1 MYEMLM
7 AYATALSAVLLISHL
22 IGSKILVYVRK
33 TTIEP
38 ALEPAIVEIRQNS
51 LRTRMDQLGGR
62 WIFGFMGFRLVLS
75 LALTLASFV
84 WLFKSGDSM
93 KPVDIA
99 LTITS
104 VSSGPFVPP
113 HSHFNA
119 MCVRR
124 FTQSSCPHYQCPYLS
139 NGAMH

>member
-22 IGSKILVYVRK
+22 IGSKILAYVRK

-38 ALEPAIVEIRQNS
+38 AIVEVRQTS
-51 LRTRMDQLGGR
+51 FRTHIDQLGGR

-75 LALTLASFV
+75 LALALVSFV
-84 WLFKSGDSM
+84 SLSKSGDSM
-93 KPVDIA
+93 RPVDIA

-104 VSSGPFVPP
+104 VGSGPFLPP
-113 HSHFNA
+113 HSHSNE

-124 FTQSSCPHYQCPYLS
+124 FTQCSCPHYR
-139 NGAMH
+139 